1 MVAWSS
7 DLFSRMAENPK
18 CFRLVRDI
26 GRNSDTD
33 VGDFNF
39 GIITKRLESHS
50 FDTVLYRSI
59 YLNIWSK
66 TITIYANLK

>member
-7 DLFSRMAENPK
+7 NLFSKMAENPK
-18 CFRLVRDI
+18 CIQLVRDI

-50 FDTVLYRSI
+50 FGTVFYRSI
-59 YLNIWSK
+59 
-66 TITIYANLK
+66 